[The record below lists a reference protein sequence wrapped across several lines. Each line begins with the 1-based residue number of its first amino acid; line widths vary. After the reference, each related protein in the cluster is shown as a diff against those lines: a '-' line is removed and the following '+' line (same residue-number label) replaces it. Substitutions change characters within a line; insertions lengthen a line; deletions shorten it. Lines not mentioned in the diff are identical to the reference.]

1 MLVMSVIR
9 PNWVLVCHG
18 GVVTGHSTAL
28 SVGRTQHLGA
38 AALLR
43 YGRDPDSAGG
53 NEDGSNRRLR
63 ARGDGENSARE
74 IAHGSVGVRGSG
86 GREGESGWFSG
97 FSLGEG
103 VAG

>member
-38 AALLR
+38 AAPLR
-43 YGRDPDSAGG
+43 CGRDPESAEG
-53 NEDGSNRRLR
+53 NEDGSKGRLR
-63 ARGDGENSARE
+63 MGLL
-74 IAHGSVGVRGSG
+74 V
-86 GREGESGWFSG
+86 
-97 FSLGEG
+97 
-103 VAG
+103 